1 MVRFPKEMGLI
12 VNDSSPPRKKR
23 IEQYRKKIAVRP
35 LETPKQYRSR
45 VGRISRHRYL
55 MDNRPAPAQ
64 RKTEIETFHET
75 VERVKTKHKQN
86 LAEIKANTLSTREKQ
101 IAYDKAR
108 GAYESRTFLEATLR
122 MKGIDPAAD
131 IEGMKTQYEEW
142 KSANRGHRRNASR

>member
-45 VGRISRHRYL
+45 VGRISRYRYL
-55 MDNRPAPAQ
+55 MNRGEEEARRA
-64 RKTEIETFHET
+64 RAKNVYNETK
-75 VERVKTKHKQN
+75 ERVGAKHEKN
-86 LAEIKANTLSTREKQ
+86 LEEIKANTLSTREKQ
-101 IAYDKAR
+101 VAYDRAR
-108 GAYESRTFLEATLR
+108 GAYESRTFLEENLR
-122 MKGIDPAAD
+122 MKGIIPAAD

>member
-1 MVRFPKEMGLI
+1 MGLI
-12 VNDSSPPRKKR
+12 VNDSSPPRKNR

-101 IAYDKAR
+101 VAYDRAR
-108 GAYESRTFLEATLR
+108 GAYESRTFLEENLR
-122 MKGIDPAAD
+122 MKGIIPAAD
-131 IEGMKTQYEEW
+131 IEDMKTQYQEW
-142 KSANRGHRRNASR
+142 KNANGVGFTLVWRESKV